1 MERRGRHPEG
11 LRGRD
16 IGLYY
21 AKKNKEKGGIQ
32 LDEIVLSNEVR
43 QKIEDWRKKHGS
55 SGRSAPKMNT
65 EFHDRYNAH
74 LKKSQ
79 YVVDN
84 WGEDSDAEE
93 EQVEEEEE
101 EGEEEEEEFPV
112 SKRCPKTDE
121 SLLEKQMD
129 EKENPSSEL
138 KDIFHF
144 RELLPAWTKKENILE
159 MIEKNQVVVISGE
172 TGCGKTTQVPQF
184 ILDHSIAKGEGSLTN
199 IICTQ
204 PRRISAV
211 SVAERVAYERGEHS
225 CGNSVGYQIRLE
237 SKLPRSKGSIIF
249 CTTGIPLQ
257 WMRRN
262 PLLNGISHI
271 ILDEIHERDILSD
284 FLITLLKDILIQRKD
299 LKVILMSAT
308 LNAQQFARYFD
319 GCPIVE
325 IPGRIFPVEEHFLE
339 DVLEMTNFPISYSVE
354 YSGSYKKRQNT
365 AKKAN
370 RENGEYIRLFSQFLR
385 NIEPKFSDSTME
397 SLSTCQSEQFNP
409 ELIANLVQYI
419 HTKKPEG
426 AILIFLS
433 GWNEISKVHEL
444 FTGDSEYSRINGL
457 RIHPLHSLMPTVNQ
471 KEIFERPPKNIRK
484 VILATNIAETS
495 ITIDDIVYVIDS
507 GKIKIKDF
515 DKEMDVDTLKP
526 RWISLANAR
535 QRKGRAGRVK
545 PGICYRLYSS
555 YRESTFES
563 YLKPEILRTRLDEVI
578 LNIKV
583 LGLGPAASFLAKMME
598 SPNPESV
605 EHAIS
610 FLQNIRALQNNE
622 ELTHL
627 GFHLA
632 ELPMS
637 PQTGKMVLLGAIF
650 SCLDPVLSIAASLNF
665 KDPFI
670 VPLGQDFLAK
680 KKKNALSKG
689 SNSDHLTLSNVMAE
703 WDRVYDRGQFC
714 WKNYLSK
721 SNVKMLDNLKCQ
733 FAEYL
738 YEKKFIKSKNVKDK
752 DANINSENLDL
763 IRSIVAAGLYPN
775 VAKITKQKGPMSVM
789 CTSKI
794 RRISF
799 HSKSVL
805 STHFS
810 DPSRWIVYNLMLKGE
825 SSTSILDGTVVPS
838 LALALWG
845 KEKDTSNEGQ
855 LIFDNILRFSLSHSD
870 MNDLMTVKRALN
882 QFIEDRMSHP
892 VPVDWNNTT
901 SFEGSLL
908 KLLLHLMM
916 DPYCRTARYS

>member
-43 QKIEDWRKKHGS
+43 EKIEDWRKTHGS

-79 YVVDN
+79 CVVDN

-101 EGEEEEEEFPV
+101 EGEEEEGEEGEEEEFPV
-112 SKRCPKTDE
+112 SKRCPKTDA

-129 EKENPSSEL
+129 EKRESL
-138 KDIFHF
+138 IRIKRHF
-144 RELLPAWTKKENILE
+144 PLPRAKQAAE
-159 MIEKNQVVVISGE
+159 
-172 TGCGKTTQVPQF
+172 KTTQVPQF
-184 ILDHSIAKGEGSLTN
+184 ILDHSIAKG
-199 IICTQ
+199 
-204 PRRISAV
+204 
-211 SVAERVAYERGEHS
+211 
-225 CGNSVGYQIRLE
+225 
-237 SKLPRSKGSIIF
+237 
-249 CTTGIPLQ
+249 IPLQ

-262 PLLNGISHI
+262 PLFNGISHI

-354 YSGSYKKRQNT
+354 YSGSYKKRQST

-370 RENGEYIRLFSQFLR
+370 REN
-385 NIEPKFSDSTME
+385 
-397 SLSTCQSEQFNP
+397 
-409 ELIANLVQYI
+409 
-419 HTKKPEG
+419 
-426 AILIFLS
+426 

-515 DKEMDVDTLKP
+515 DKEIDVDTLKP

-703 WDRVYDRGQFC
+703 WDRVYDRGQF
-714 WKNYLSK
+714 S
-721 SNVKMLDNLKCQ
+721 
-733 FAEYL
+733 
-738 YEKKFIKSKNVKDK
+738 
-752 DANINSENLDL
+752 
-763 IRSIVAAGLYPN
+763 AGLYPN

-810 DPSRWIVYNLMLKGE
+810 DPSRWVVYNLMLKGE

-855 LIFDNILRFSLSHSD
+855 LIFDNILKFSLTHSD

-882 QFIEDRMSHP
+882 QFIEDRMR
-892 VPVDWNNTT
+892 VIRYQLI
-901 SFEGSLL
+901 GII
-908 KLLLHLMM
+908 LLLLR
-916 DPYCRTARYS
+916 DRC